1 MASPCYSCN
10 RRPRRKPHRLASV
23 VVLVL
28 EVVVV
33 FESSGQHCVRTL
45 CELTFQH
52 SEHGFGVHTN
62 VYIHI
67 HISIYVMC
75 MHMYIY
81 NINYIYIYIE
91 RERERAKKSAR
102 ERESQ
107 YRDTYYSDPPMQ
119 VEQPDFYYR
128 VGILT
133 GE

>member
-67 HISIYVMC
+67 HIYICICYVYA
-75 MHMYIY
+75 HVHI
-81 NINYIYIYIE
+81 
-91 RERERAKKSAR
+91 
-102 ERESQ
+102 
-107 YRDTYYSDPPMQ
+107 
-119 VEQPDFYYR
+119 
-128 VGILT
+128 
-133 GE
+133 